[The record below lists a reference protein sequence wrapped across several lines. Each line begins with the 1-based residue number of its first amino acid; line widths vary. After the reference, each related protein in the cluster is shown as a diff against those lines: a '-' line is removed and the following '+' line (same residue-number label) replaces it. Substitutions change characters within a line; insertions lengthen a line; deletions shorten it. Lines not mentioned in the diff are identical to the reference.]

1 MIIMKTLLKITLFIA
16 FVAVFAS
23 CQSGTDVN
31 QILSNQ
37 NTKSAVM
44 DSIANDS
51 NLSTEM
57 LGLMLN
63 GRNSNLIMGEI
74 HETMMKKMKDNPD
87 MMQSMMTG
95 MMESC
100 KGDSA
105 MMSSMCE
112 GMMENPEM
120 MDMMHKKMGGMMDV
134 KGMKMEGMNHK
145 TMKK

>member
-1 MIIMKTLLKITLFIA
+1 MKTLLKITLFIA

-23 CQSGTDVN
+23 CQSSTDVK

-37 NTKSAVM
+37 DTKSAIM

-51 NLSTEM
+51 NLSKEM

-63 GRNSNLIMGEI
+63 GRNSDVIMGQI
-74 HETMMKKMKDNPD
+74 HETMMEKMKDNPD

-95 MMESC
+95 MMETF

-105 MMSSMCE
+105 MMSSMC
-112 GMMENPEM
+112 MSMIENPEM
-120 MDMMHKKMGGMMDV
+120 MNMMHKMMGGKMD
-134 KGMKMEGMNHK
+134 MNKMEGMDHK
-145 TMKK
+145 TLKK

>member
-1 MIIMKTLLKITLFIA
+1 MMIMKTLLKITLFIA

-23 CQSGTDVN
+23 CQSSTDVK

-37 NTKSAVM
+37 DTKSAIM

-51 NLSTEM
+51 NLSKEM

-63 GRNSNLIMGEI
+63 SRNSNLIMGEI
-74 HETMMKKMKDNPD
+74 HETMMKKMKDNPH

-95 MMESC
+95 MMETC

-105 MMSSMCE
+105 MMSSMCMS
-112 GMMENPEM
+112 MMENPGM
-120 MDMMHKKMGGMMDV
+120 MDMMHKMMGGKMDM
-134 KGMKMEGMNHK
+134 KGMKH
-145 TMKK
+145 